1 MTIKV
6 TFKSS
11 SNKSIRSIQAVTA
24 EELPNRHD
32 KLKFPE
38 LVLQEVADKT
48 FIYDEQ
54 NKVEIIEYLLK
65 EASTTIEA

>member
-1 MTIKV
+1 MTIKA

-38 LVLQEVADKT
+38 LALQEVVDKT